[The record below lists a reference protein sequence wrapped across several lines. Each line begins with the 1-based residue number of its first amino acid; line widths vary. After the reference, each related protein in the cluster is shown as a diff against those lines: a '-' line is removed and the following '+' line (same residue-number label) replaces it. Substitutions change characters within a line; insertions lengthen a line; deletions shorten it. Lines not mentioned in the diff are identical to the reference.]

1 MVRMVGALVS
11 VAVLATSLGGAQ
23 LMARDT
29 SSPMRAASGAH
40 SAPGTVVPF
49 VALGATTPVNRE
61 AKGDRTGSA
70 NSTERSVTDVRVADG
85 VTIAA
90 RRARSPER
98 DGAAVG
104 RPGKRP
110 VACEAVASVLV
121 DRAQQLATGRC
132 VT

>member
-11 VAVLATSLGGAQ
+11 VAVLATTLGGAQ

-29 SSPMRAASGAH
+29 AISHQAINDQRTVPAASRAAA
-40 SAPGTVVPF
+40 T
-49 VALGATTPVNRE
+49 TTPVNRE
-61 AKGDRTGSA
+61 GKGDRAASVTK
-70 NSTERSVTDVRVADG
+70 TERSITEVRVSEG

-90 RRARSPER
+90 RRARTPER

>member
-1 MVRMVGALVS
+1 MVGALVS
-11 VAVLATSLGGAQ
+11 VAVLATTLGGAQ

-29 SSPMRAASGAH
+29 SNALSAAAAPSDQGRAI
-40 SAPGTVVPF
+40 PF
-49 VALGATTPVNRE
+49 AALGSATPVNRE
-61 AKGDRTGSA
+61 AKGDRTGVA
-70 NSTERSVTDVRVADG
+70 NKAERSVTDVRVADG

-90 RRARSPER
+90 RRSRTPER